1 MADEQGAAA
10 AGSSRRKVKSLDPQI
25 FKGASARVQELTIAD
40 LNTLASVAS
49 GAETAEGKLA
59 DLDAD
64 DLRSL
69 DEAFHQA
76 KLQAADML
84 ARRLKRGANL
94 TDEDQ
99 ELFDNWSCCCCTP
112 CCCCAAAD
120 VDPFE

>member
-1 MADEQGAAA
+1 
-10 AGSSRRKVKSLDPQI
+10 
-25 FKGASARVQELTIAD
+25 VQELTIAD